1 MKQLRDYQNKIAKQ
15 GVEILNKY
23 KILYL
28 IMAVRTGKTATA
40 LEIAKR
46 YKANKVLFITKKRA
60 ISSIQNDFNDFNY
73 DFDITIINNESLRKI
88 TSKFDLVISD
98 EHHRIG
104 AFPKPNQFFKE
115 LKRFQDTPMIFL
127 SGTPAVESASQWYHQ
142 FRVSS
147 FSPFVDVN
155 FYKWAKTF
163 VNVKKKFLG
172 YADVNDY
179 SDANLPLIESI
190 INPYLI
196 RFTQE
201 QAGFTTTVNLKP
213 MFCTMQ
219 PKTQSLINRLKRDLC
234 IQGTNELIIS
244 DTAVKLQ
251 SKIHQ
256 LCSGTIK
263 FESGKSMVTDYTKA
277 EYIKQRFTGV
287 KIAIFYYYKAEYDMI
302 KQIFGDDITD
312 DLDTFNNTSKSI
324 ALQQYAGAEGISLK
338 NAEVL
343 IFLNFGFSGVK
354 FIQAIDRLTTMER
367 KSNDVYFL
375 FSNKG
380 IEEKVFKSVKEK
392 ENYNVQLF
400 KKDYEIS
407 K

>member
-1 MKQLRDYQNKIAKQ
+1 
-15 GVEILNKY
+15 
-23 KILYL
+23 
-28 IMAVRTGKTATA
+28 
-40 LEIAKR
+40 
-46 YKANKVLFITKKRA
+46 
-60 ISSIQNDFNDFNY
+60 
-73 DFDITIINNESLRKI
+73 
-88 TSKFDLVISD
+88 
-98 EHHRIG
+98 
-104 AFPKPNQFFKE
+104 
-115 LKRFQDTPMIFL
+115 
-127 SGTPAVESASQWYHQ
+127 
-142 FRVSS
+142 
-147 FSPFVDVN
+147 
-155 FYKWAKTF
+155 
-163 VNVKKKFLG
+163 
-172 YADVNDY
+172 
-179 SDANLPLIESI
+179 
-190 INPYLI
+190 
-196 RFTQE
+196 
-201 QAGFTTTVNLKP
+201 
-213 MFCTMQ
+213 
-219 PKTQSLINRLKRDLC
+219 LKRDLC
-234 IQGTNELIIS
+234 IQGTNELIIA

-256 LCSGTIK
+256 LCSGSIK
-263 FESGKSMVTDYTKA
+263 FESGNSMVTDYTKA

>member
-1 MKQLRDYQNKIAKQ
+1 MKNLRDYQIQIANQ
-15 GVEILNKY
+15 GVNILSKY

-28 IMAVRTGKTATA
+28 IMQVRTGKTATA
-40 LEIAKR
+40 LEIAKL
-46 YKANKVLFITKKRA
+46 YNANNVLFTTKKRA
-60 ISSIQNDFNDFNY
+60 ISSIQNDFKDFNY
-73 DFDITIINNESLRKI
+73 KFDITIINNESLHKI

-98 EHHRIG
+98 EHHRLG
-104 AFPKPNQFFKE
+104 AFPKCNKFYKE
-115 LKRFQDTPMIFL
+115 LLRFKDTPMIFL

-142 FRVSS
+142 FDVSN
-147 FSPFVDVN
+147 FSPFTELN
-155 FYKWAKTF
+155 FYKWAKTY

-172 YADVNDY
+172 YAEVNDY
-179 SDANLPLIESI
+179 SDANLKLIEPI
-190 INPYLI
+190 IEPYLI

-201 QAGFTTTVNLKP
+201 QAGFSTSVNLNP
-213 MFCTMQ
+213 MYCTMQ

-234 IQGTNELIIS
+234 IQGTNELIIA

-263 FESGKSMVTDYTKA
+263 FESGNSMVTDYTKA

-302 KQIFGDDITD
+302 KQIFGDNITD
-312 DLDTFNNTSKSI
+312 DLDTFNNSTKSI

-380 IEEKVFKSVKEK
+380 IEEKVFKAVKEK

-407 K
+407 N

>member
-1 MKQLRDYQNKIAKQ
+1 MKQLRDYQVQIASK
-15 GVEILNKY
+15 GVEILNEY
-23 KILYL
+23 KIVYL

-46 YKANKVLFITKKRA
+46 YEANNVLFITKKRA
-60 ISSIQNDFNDFNY
+60 ISSIENDFNDFNY
-73 DFDITIINNESLRKI
+73 DFNITIINNESLHKI
-88 TSKFDLVISD
+88 TSKFDLIISD
-98 EHHRIG
+98 EHHRLG
-104 AFPKPNQFFKE
+104 AFPKPNKFYKDILRFK
-115 LKRFQDTPMIFL
+115 DTPMIFL

-142 FRVSS
+142 FKVSS
-147 FSPFVDVN
+147 FSPFVEAN
-155 FYKWAKTF
+155 FYKWAKTY

-179 SDANLPLIESI
+179 SDANLQLIESV

-201 QAGFTTTVNLKP
+201 QAGFTTSVNLKP
-213 MFCTMQ
+213 LYCNMQ

-234 IQGTNELIIS
+234 IQGTNELIIA

-263 FESGKSMVTDYTKA
+263 FESGNSMVTDYSKA
-277 EYIKQRFTGV
+277 EYIKKRFEGI

-302 KQIFGDDITD
+302 KTIFGDEITN
-312 DLDTFNNTSKSI
+312 DLDTFNNTNKSI
-324 ALQQYAGAEGISLK
+324 ALQQYSGAEGISLK
-338 NAEVL
+338 NADYL

-380 IEEKVFKSVKEK
+380 IEEKIFKIVKEK
-392 ENYNVQLF
+392 ESYNVNQF
-400 KKDYEIS
+400 KKDYEFS